1 MAITPFEKDIEIIQ
15 KLDDEPND
23 VQGLTPEELKKR
35 FDQAAIWLKEYINGT
50 LIPAITGDGGTGGA
64 SNIGAAVDDFPGETV
79 QEVLD
84 AFNDALTDRYTK
96 AETNSYVGQETEN
109 LVETVHVDLT
119 TGVITV
125 TKKDGSKETF
135 DTALEKVPATM
146 ALVDEESGTYLVIT
160 NVDGS
165 QTKTDVSK
173 LIDTYTFQNSA
184 EVAFSVDGSGN
195 NKTVTASIRPASI
208 GLDRFT
214 LEVTQKLEQYNA
226 TSKANADAA
235 AASAQAAKASETNA
249 KGSETAASGSASQ
262 SAQSAGAASG
272 SASQAAQSAG
282 AAAASAESAQSN
294 AAQALAAKNA
304 AEASAT
310 LSQSWT
316 EGGTGIREGENTN
329 NAKYWAG
336 VAQGAAGGGVTTFNG
351 RSGAVVPAKGD
362 YTAEMVGAR
371 PESWIPSAADTGAVP
386 ITEKGKPG
394 GVATL
399 GEDGKVPAGQ
409 LPKMDYDPAGS
420 AAAVQKALTAHTGN
434 KDNPHAV
441 TAEQVGA
448 SRAVKGTYPIAAG
461 QVIQAGDAVD
471 VVEGQVQKSA
481 TPVANVETVFDNGAA
496 TLGTSVLRLS
506 DNLNVVCYLYQNGS
520 THWPCVHL
528 VDDTGKV
535 VGQTNRQVIENV
547 HASNIMAA
555 RLSDTQFLV
564 GYLKDRSLHVN
575 VGTVSGKIISFK
587 GSFGVDAAFNSY
599 YAFAT
604 LPNGRVAVVY
614 KAIIAGS
621 SKLRVRVYTLSSSS
635 LGSIYTRDVTGE
647 SQSYI
652 SAAAISEERVCICF
666 ADDNDGSR
674 GKAVIAAINGSGVV
688 TWGEVVTFEESRIL
702 VPDVCVSGSD
712 AIVFFK
718 TTYTTPEVSNQ
729 HVRLLKVS
737 NNVISLPNEKK
748 TIWNRGSGNAENPIS
763 ISQVGEKY
771 VCLIPPG
778 NSIYGSPAIVV
789 SRNAD
794 ALESGEAFQFCKNV
808 AKALSACAVSGN
820 NLIVAYADAGNSS
833 YGTVTTLTVSG
844 NQIAGSFVDGSQ
856 DAIALQSGTAGQ
868 SIEVVYSGTVAADWV
883 TEGQVISS
891 PGVYGAGALDGVLQV
906 WSKDRPV
913 GTKIVTGSYI
923 GTGTYGEGNPNSI
936 TFDFTPILF
945 WVVKYRVEGTTY
957 FSQEMSESPMIY
969 TPILSENY
977 TEGGGFYDDAAA
989 SRSYA
994 KVADNGKTIIWY
1006 HKENANKQL
1015 NSSGYAYYYLAIG

>member
-386 ITEKGKPG
+386 ITEKGAPN

-399 GEDGKVPAGQ
+399 GQDGK
-409 LPKMDYDPAGS
+409 LPPSELPPMDYDPAGS
-420 AAAVQKALTAHTGN
+420 AAAVQQALTAHTGN
-434 KDNPHAV
+434 KNNPHAV

-448 SRAVKGTYPIAAG
+448 LASSGGVMSGALSMSGHKIANLAAPAAPTDAANKQYVDEHAG
-461 QVIQAGDAVD
+461 ARV
-471 VVEGQVQKSA
+471 A
-481 TPVANVETVFDNGAA
+481 T
-496 TLGTSVLRLS
+496 
-506 DNLNVVCYLYQNGS
+506 GS
-520 THWPCVHL
+520 
-528 VDDTGKV
+528 
-535 VGQTNRQVIENV
+535 
-547 HASNIMAA
+547 
-555 RLSDTQFLV
+555 
-564 GYLKDRSLHVN
+564 Y
-575 VGTVSGKIISFK
+575 VGTGDYNSGT
-587 GSFGVDAAFNSY
+587 GW
-599 YAFAT
+599 
-604 LPNGRVAVVY
+604 
-614 KAIIAGS
+614 GS
-621 SKLRVRVYTLSSSS
+621 SNPTSLTFDFAPKLLIIGWQETLDSGFFTSN
-635 LGSIYTRDVTGE
+635 LGDTSNNYYSIYT
-647 SQSYI
+647 
-652 SAAAISEERVCICF
+652 
-666 ADDNDGSR
+666 
-674 GKAVIAAINGSGVV
+674 
-688 TWGEVVTFEESRIL
+688 
-702 VPDVCVSGSD
+702 
-712 AIVFFK
+712 
-718 TTYTTPEVSNQ
+718 
-729 HVRLLKVS
+729 
-737 NNVISLPNEKK
+737 
-748 TIWNRGSGNAENPIS
+748 
-763 ISQVGEKY
+763 
-771 VCLIPPG
+771 
-778 NSIYGSPAIVV
+778 
-789 SRNAD
+789 
-794 ALESGEAFQFCKNV
+794 
-808 AKALSACAVSGN
+808 
-820 NLIVAYADAGNSS
+820 
-833 YGTVTTLTVSG
+833 
-844 NQIAGSFVDGSQ
+844 
-856 DAIALQSGTAGQ
+856 
-868 SIEVVYSGTVAADWV
+868 
-883 TEGQVISS
+883 
-891 PGVYGAGALDGVLQV
+891 GALTTQF
-906 WSKDRPV
+906 KQ
-913 GTKIVTGSYI
+913 
-923 GTGTYGEGNPNSI
+923 
-936 TFDFTPILF
+936 
-945 WVVKYRVEGTTY
+945 YR
-957 FSQEMSESPMIY
+957 
-969 TPILSENY
+969 
-977 TEGGGFYDDAAA
+977 GFGDPD
-989 SRSYA
+989 SSYA
-994 KVADNGKTIIWY
+994 KKSSDGKTITWY
-1006 HKENANKQL
+1006 STHHANSQRNDKRHK
-1015 NSSGYAYYYLAIG
+1015 YYYLAIG

>member
-84 AFNDALTDRYTK
+84 AFNDALTDRYTRS
-96 AETNSYVGQETEN
+96 ETNSYVGQETEN

-386 ITEKGKPG
+386 ITEKGAPN

-399 GEDGKVPAGQ
+399 GQDGK
-409 LPKMDYDPAGS
+409 LPPSELPPMDYDPAGS

-471 VVEGQVQKSA
+471 VVEGKAQKTL
-481 TPVANVETVFDNGAA
+481 TPVANVETVLLERAVTHMALCDLNSEYAVVANSKDNGSNHAA
-496 TLGTSVLRLS
+496 FLISKKNGKRVGDSNYANETTITGLS
-506 DNLNVVCYLYQNGS
+506 
-520 THWPCVHL
+520 
-528 VDDTGKV
+528 
-535 VGQTNRQVIENV
+535 I
-547 HASNIMAA
+547 A
-555 RLSDTQFLV
+555 RLSDTQFLI
-564 GYLKDRSLHVN
+564 GYVENRALYVKL
-575 VGTVSGKIISFK
+575 GTVSGNSISFSQ
-587 GSFGVDAAFNSY
+587 GESVDTAFYNL
-599 YAFAT
+599 FALAELT
-604 LPNGRVAVVY
+604 NGRVAVVY
-614 KAIIAGS
+614 SALIAGS
-621 SKLRVRVYTLSSSS
+621 NKLRMRVFTLSSSS
-635 LGSIYTRDVTGE
+635 LGSIYTRDITGE
-647 SQSYI
+647 SSGEI
-652 SAAAISEERVCICF
+652 SATSMNDGRVCICYV
-666 ADDNDGSR
+666 DLNDGNK
-674 GKAVIAAINGSGVV
+674 GKVLIAAVDSSNAV
-688 TWGEVVTFEESRIL
+688 TWG
-702 VPDVCVSGSD
+702 DV
-712 AIVFFK
+712 AVFND
-718 TTYTTPEVSNQ
+718 TYTAKPRCASNQ
-729 HVRLLKVS
+729 KGNV
-737 NNVISLPNEKK
+737 VISYYSSSP
-748 TIWNRGSGNAENPIS
+748 
-763 ISQVGEKY
+763 VG
-771 VCLIPPG
+771 
-778 NSIYGSPAIVV
+778 
-789 SRNAD
+789 
-794 ALESGEAFQFCKNV
+794 V
-808 AKALSACAVSGN
+808 AARTCIVSGN
-820 NLIVAYADAGNSS
+820 TIIPRFAPLQITSTSGVIENTIAQIPGACVVSCENGNAYLLLNEGSELSLAATYKFLHSSGTSKSLDITAIANKQVLLCYSAAGNSG
-833 YGTVTTLTVSG
+833 YGTSTILTASG
-844 NQIAGSFVDGSQ
+844 NQIAGSFINGSQ
-856 DAIALQSGTAGQ
+856 DAIALKSGTAGQ
-868 SIEVVYSGTVAADWV
+868 SIEVIYSGTVAADWV
-883 TEGQVISS
+883 TKGRVISS
-891 PGVYGAGALDGVLQV
+891 PGVYGAGVLDGVLQV
-906 WSKDRPV
+906 WGRGRPQNTKMATGVFVGRQPTTSDPINNIELGFKPQYIVALSEDNSVARYAALPGLSWRWNKNDVSNKD
-913 GTKIVTGSYI
+913 GITITDTGFYI
-923 GTGTYGEGNPNSI
+923 PNNATNPNE
-936 TFDFTPILF
+936 
-945 WVVKYRVEGTTY
+945 KYH
-957 FSQEMSESPMIY
+957 F
-969 TPILSENY
+969 
-977 TEGGGFYDDAAA
+977 
-989 SRSYA
+989 
-994 KVADNGKTIIWY
+994 VAFG
-1006 HKENANKQL
+1006 
-1015 NSSGYAYYYLAIG
+1015 

>member
-386 ITEKGKPG
+386 ITEKGQPG

-399 GEDGKVPAGQ
+399 GPDGKVPGEQ

-420 AAAVQKALTAHTGN
+420 AEAVQKNLTAHTGN
-434 KDNPHAV
+434 KNNPHAV

-448 SRAVKGTYPIAAG
+448 LASSGGVMSGAISMSGHKIANLAAPADSTDAANKQYVDEHAG
-461 QVIQAGDAVD
+461 ARVI
-471 VVEGQVQKSA
+471 
-481 TPVANVETVFDNGAA
+481 
-496 TLGTSVLRLS
+496 LGSYV
-506 DNLNVVCYLYQNGS
+506 G
-520 THWPCVHL
+520 
-528 VDDTGKV
+528 TGK
-535 VGQTNRQVIENV
+535 
-547 HASNIMAA
+547 
-555 RLSDTQFLV
+555 
-564 GYLKDRSLHVN
+564 
-575 VGTVSGKIISFK
+575 SGKSNPNQITLAEPFKLLCIYGIQHTDSYTSISDSDICNIIPSSIIPTEYTS
-587 GSFGVDAAFNSY
+587 GFGFGMGYNYNPRDTYGKKSTDGKTFSWY
-599 YAFAT
+599 FD
-604 LPNGRVAVVY
+604 
-614 KAIIAGS
+614 
-621 SKLRVRVYTLSSSS
+621 LSP
-635 LGSIYTRDVTGE
+635 T
-647 SQSYI
+647 
-652 SAAAISEERVCICF
+652 SAADVQF
-666 ADDNDGSR
+666 NT
-674 GKAVIAAINGSGVV
+674 SGVV
-688 TWGEVVTFEESRIL
+688 YHYY
-702 VPDVCVSGSD
+702 
-712 AIVFFK
+712 AIV
-718 TTYTTPEVSNQ
+718 
-729 HVRLLKVS
+729 
-737 NNVISLPNEKK
+737 
-748 TIWNRGSGNAENPIS
+748 
-763 ISQVGEKY
+763 
-771 VCLIPPG
+771 
-778 NSIYGSPAIVV
+778 
-789 SRNAD
+789 
-794 ALESGEAFQFCKNV
+794 
-808 AKALSACAVSGN
+808 
-820 NLIVAYADAGNSS
+820 
-833 YGTVTTLTVSG
+833 
-844 NQIAGSFVDGSQ
+844 
-856 DAIALQSGTAGQ
+856 
-868 SIEVVYSGTVAADWV
+868 
-883 TEGQVISS
+883 
-891 PGVYGAGALDGVLQV
+891 
-906 WSKDRPV
+906 
-913 GTKIVTGSYI
+913 
-923 GTGTYGEGNPNSI
+923 
-936 TFDFTPILF
+936 
-945 WVVKYRVEGTTY
+945 
-957 FSQEMSESPMIY
+957 
-969 TPILSENY
+969 
-977 TEGGGFYDDAAA
+977 
-989 SRSYA
+989 
-994 KVADNGKTIIWY
+994 
-1006 HKENANKQL
+1006 
-1015 NSSGYAYYYLAIG
+1015 

>member
-1 MAITPFEKDIEIIQ
+1 VAITPFEKDIEIIQ

-96 AETNSYVGQETEN
+96 SETNSYVGQETEN

-362 YTAEMVGAR
+362 YTAKMVGAVAE
-371 PESWIPSAADTGAVP
+371 PNGGKAGQVLTKTEDGTEWGDAPNAENAV
-386 ITEKGKPG
+386 TVPG
-394 GVATL
+394 GGTMQMGESL
-399 GEDGKVPAGQ
+399 GDGPYTIEVTEDGEGGGIP
-409 LPKMDYDPAGS
+409 
-420 AAAVQKALTAHTGN
+420 
-434 KDNPHAV
+434 
-441 TAEQVGA
+441 AEQVGYSNTGSGLKA
-448 SRAVKGTYPIAAG
+448 TNVQEAIDELAGKGGGEYLPLTGGTMTGPLTLSGLPTSENHAANK
-461 QVIQAGDAVD
+461 QYVDTSVEQALGSIGYSLIKEYTSPGSYTHTFDRKYTD
-471 VVEGQVQKSA
+471 VFVVVVGAGGGGGSSGERGGGGGGG
-481 TPVANVETVFDNGAA
+481 GAA
-496 TLGTSVLRLS
+496 AFFHVLDS
-506 DNLNVVCYLYQNGS
+506 STIQNNS
-520 THWPCVHL
+520 I
-528 VDDTGKV
+528 V
-535 VGQTNRQVIENV
+535 VGTGG
-547 HASNIMAA
+547 A
-555 RLSDTQFLV
+555 
-564 GYLKDRSLHVN
+564 G
-575 VGTVSGKIISFK
+575 
-587 GSFGVDAAFNSY
+587 
-599 YAFAT
+599 
-604 LPNGRVAVVY
+604 AV
-614 KAIIAGS
+614 
-621 SKLRVRVYTLSSSS
+621 SS
-635 LGSIYTRDVTGE
+635 LGPSVT
-647 SQSYI
+647 
-652 SAAAISEERVCICF
+652 
-666 ADDNDGSR
+666 N
-674 GKAVIAAINGSGVV
+674 NGSAGGSSSAFGI
-688 TWGEVVTFEESRIL
+688 T
-702 VPDVCVSGSD
+702 VPGGSGGI
-712 AIVFFK
+712 ANLGGMGGG
-718 TTYTTPEVSNQ
+718 YA
-729 HVRLLKVS
+729 
-737 NNVISLPNEKK
+737 PNE
-748 TIWNRGSGNAENPIS
+748 IVPGWLMIGGSGGSHNNNGDGDGNAGPIIS
-763 ISQVGEKY
+763 IVGFKPFGGGGGGGGNPS
-771 VCLIPPG
+771 LNDPPTPGG
-778 NSIYGSPAIVV
+778 NGG
-789 SRNAD
+789 D
-794 ALESGEAFQFCKNV
+794 G
-808 AKALSACAVSGN
+808 G
-820 NLIVAYADAGNSS
+820 AGN
-833 YGTVTTLTVSG
+833 G
-844 NQIAGSFVDGSQ
+844 
-856 DAIALQSGTAGQ
+856 
-868 SIEVVYSGTVAADWV
+868 
-883 TEGQVISS
+883 
-891 PGVYGAGALDGVLQV
+891 GAGATGQ
-906 WSKDRPV
+906 SNAIMGKN
-913 GTKIVTGSYI
+913 GT
-923 GTGTYGEGNPNSI
+923 
-936 TFDFTPILF
+936 
-945 WVVKYRVEGTTY
+945 R
-957 FSQEMSESPMIY
+957 
-969 TPILSENY
+969 
-977 TEGGGFYDDAAA
+977 GGGGGGGGAGWTF
-989 SRSYA
+989 RSSEY
-994 KVADNGKTIIWY
+994 KPSGIGGKGGDGYVAIYGR
-1006 HKENANKQL
+1006 E
-1015 NSSGYAYYYLAIG
+1015 

>member
-96 AETNSYVGQETEN
+96 SETNSYVGQETEN

-362 YTAEMVGAR
+362 YTAKMVGAVAE
-371 PESWIPSAADTGAVP
+371 PNGGKAGQVLTKTEDGTEWGDAPNAENAV
-386 ITEKGKPG
+386 TVPG
-394 GVATL
+394 GGTMQMGESL
-399 GEDGKVPAGQ
+399 GDGPYTIEVTEDGEGGGIP
-409 LPKMDYDPAGS
+409 
-420 AAAVQKALTAHTGN
+420 
-434 KDNPHAV
+434 
-441 TAEQVGA
+441 AEQVGYSNTGSGLKA
-448 SRAVKGTYPIAAG
+448 TNVQEAIDELAGKGGGEYLPLTGGTMTGPLTLSGLPTSENHAANK
-461 QVIQAGDAVD
+461 QYVD
-471 VVEGQVQKSA
+471 
-481 TPVANVETVFDNGAA
+481 
-496 TLGTSVLRLS
+496 TSVEQALGSIGYSLIKEYTSPGSYTHTFDRKYT
-506 DNLNVVCYLYQNGS
+506 DVFVV
-520 THWPCVHL
+520 
-528 VDDTGKV
+528 V
-535 VGQTNRQVIENV
+535 VGAGGGGGSSGERGGGGGGGGAVACFHVLDSSTIQNN
-547 HASNIMAA
+547 NI
-555 RLSDTQFLV
+555 V
-564 GYLKDRSLHVN
+564 
-575 VGTVSGKIISFK
+575 VGTG
-587 GSFGVDAAFNSY
+587 GAG
-599 YAFAT
+599 
-604 LPNGRVAVVY
+604 AV
-614 KAIIAGS
+614 
-621 SKLRVRVYTLSSSS
+621 SS
-635 LGSIYTRDVTGE
+635 LGPSVT
-647 SQSYI
+647 
-652 SAAAISEERVCICF
+652 
-666 ADDNDGSR
+666 N
-674 GKAVIAAINGSGVV
+674 NGSAGGSSSAFGI
-688 TWGEVVTFEESRIL
+688 T
-702 VPDVCVSGSD
+702 VPGGSGGI
-712 AIVFFK
+712 ANLGGMGGG
-718 TTYTTPEVSNQ
+718 YA
-729 HVRLLKVS
+729 
-737 NNVISLPNEKK
+737 PNE
-748 TIWNRGSGNAENPIS
+748 IVPGWLMIGGSGGSHNNNGDGDGNAGPIIS
-763 ISQVGEKY
+763 IVGFKPFGGGGGGGGNPS
-771 VCLIPPG
+771 LNDPPTPGG
-778 NSIYGSPAIVV
+778 NGG
-789 SRNAD
+789 D
-794 ALESGEAFQFCKNV
+794 G
-808 AKALSACAVSGN
+808 G
-820 NLIVAYADAGNSS
+820 AGN
-833 YGTVTTLTVSG
+833 G
-844 NQIAGSFVDGSQ
+844 
-856 DAIALQSGTAGQ
+856 
-868 SIEVVYSGTVAADWV
+868 
-883 TEGQVISS
+883 
-891 PGVYGAGALDGVLQV
+891 GAGATGQ
-906 WSKDRPV
+906 SNAIMGKN
-913 GTKIVTGSYI
+913 GT
-923 GTGTYGEGNPNSI
+923 
-936 TFDFTPILF
+936 
-945 WVVKYRVEGTTY
+945 R
-957 FSQEMSESPMIY
+957 
-969 TPILSENY
+969 
-977 TEGGGFYDDAAA
+977 GGGGGGGGAGWTF
-989 SRSYA
+989 RSSEY
-994 KVADNGKTIIWY
+994 KPSGIGGKGGDGYVAIYGR
-1006 HKENANKQL
+1006 E
-1015 NSSGYAYYYLAIG
+1015 

>member
-96 AETNSYVGQETEN
+96 SETNSYVGQETEN

-386 ITEKGKPG
+386 ITEKGAPN

-399 GEDGKVPAGQ
+399 GQDGK
-409 LPKMDYDPAGS
+409 LPPSELPPMDYDPAGS

-434 KDNPHAV
+434 KNNPHAV

-448 SRAVKGTYPIAAG
+448 
-461 QVIQAGDAVD
+461 
-471 VVEGQVQKSA
+471 
-481 TPVANVETVFDNGAA
+481 
-496 TLGTSVLRLS
+496 L
-506 DNLNVVCYLYQNGS
+506 
-520 THWPCVHL
+520 
-528 VDDTGKV
+528 
-535 VGQTNRQVIENV
+535 
-547 HASNIMAA
+547 AS
-555 RLSDTQFLV
+555 
-564 GYLKDRSLHVN
+564 
-575 VGTVSGKIISFK
+575 SG
-587 GSFGVDAAFNSY
+587 GVM
-599 YAFAT
+599 
-604 LPNGRVAVVY
+604 
-614 KAIIAGS
+614 
-621 SKLRVRVYTLSSSS
+621 
-635 LGSIYTRDVTGE
+635 
-647 SQSYI
+647 
-652 SAAAISEERVCICF
+652 
-666 ADDNDGSR
+666 
-674 GKAVIAAINGSGVV
+674 SG
-688 TWGEVVTFEESRIL
+688 
-702 VPDVCVSGSD
+702 
-712 AIVFFK
+712 
-718 TTYTTPEVSNQ
+718 
-729 HVRLLKVS
+729 
-737 NNVISLPNEKK
+737 
-748 TIWNRGSGNAENPIS
+748 
-763 ISQVGEKY
+763 
-771 VCLIPPG
+771 
-778 NSIYGSPAIVV
+778 
-789 SRNAD
+789 
-794 ALESGEAFQFCKNV
+794 
-808 AKALSACAVSGN
+808 ALSMSGHKIA
-820 NLIVAYADAGNSS
+820 NLAAPAAPTDA
-833 YGTVTTLTVSG
+833 
-844 NQIAGSFVDGSQ
+844 
-856 DAIALQSGTAGQ
+856 
-868 SIEVVYSGTVAADWV
+868 
-883 TEGQVISS
+883 
-891 PGVYGAGALDGVLQV
+891 
-906 WSKDRPV
+906 
-913 GTKIVTGSYI
+913 
-923 GTGTYGEGNPNSI
+923 
-936 TFDFTPILF
+936 
-945 WVVKYRVEGTTY
+945 
-957 FSQEMSESPMIY
+957 
-969 TPILSENY
+969 
-977 TEGGGFYDDAAA
+977 
-989 SRSYA
+989 
-994 KVADNGKTIIWY
+994 
-1006 HKENANKQL
+1006 ANKQYVDEHAGSRVILGSYVGTGKTGKSNPNQITLAEPFKILCIYGMQWPDSYRSIDNSGTGETSVIIPGSIIPTEYTSGFGFFYSSNSRDSYGKKSADGKTFSWYYNYTPSDAATVQL
-1015 NSSGYAYYYLAIG
+1015 NLSQVVYHYYAIV

>member
-96 AETNSYVGQETEN
+96 SETNSYVGQETEN

-235 AASAQAAKASETNA
+235 AASAKAAKASETNA

-351 RSGAVVPAKGD
+351 RSGAVVPAEGD

-386 ITEKGKPG
+386 ITEKGAPN

-399 GEDGKVPAGQ
+399 GPDGKVPAGQ

-420 AAAVQKALTAHTGN
+420 AEAVQQALTAHTGN

-448 SRAVKGTYPIAAG
+448 LASSGGVMSGAISMSGHKIANLA
-461 QVIQAGDAVD
+461 APTDLTDAAHKSYVD
-471 VVEGQVQKSA
+471 EHVDQTLKQKLGYKLIKEYTSPGSYTHTFDRKYTDVFVV
-481 TPVANVETVFDNGAA
+481 
-496 TLGTSVLRLS
+496 
-506 DNLNVVCYLYQNGS
+506 
-520 THWPCVHL
+520 
-528 VDDTGKV
+528 V
-535 VGQTNRQVIENV
+535 VGAGGGGGSSGERGGGGGGGGAVACFHVLDSSTIQNN
-547 HASNIMAA
+547 NI
-555 RLSDTQFLV
+555 V
-564 GYLKDRSLHVN
+564 
-575 VGTVSGKIISFK
+575 VGTG
-587 GSFGVDAAFNSY
+587 GAG
-599 YAFAT
+599 
-604 LPNGRVAVVY
+604 AV
-614 KAIIAGS
+614 
-621 SKLRVRVYTLSSSS
+621 SS
-635 LGSIYTRDVTGE
+635 LGPSVT
-647 SQSYI
+647 
-652 SAAAISEERVCICF
+652 
-666 ADDNDGSR
+666 N
-674 GKAVIAAINGSGVV
+674 NGSAGGSSSAFGI
-688 TWGEVVTFEESRIL
+688 T
-702 VPDVCVSGSD
+702 VPGGSGGI
-712 AIVFFK
+712 ANLGGMGGG
-718 TTYTTPEVSNQ
+718 YA
-729 HVRLLKVS
+729 
-737 NNVISLPNEKK
+737 PNE
-748 TIWNRGSGNAENPIS
+748 IVPGWLMIGGSGGSHNNNGDGDGNAGPIIS
-763 ISQVGEKY
+763 IVGFKPFGGGGGGGGNPS
-771 VCLIPPG
+771 LNDPPTPGG
-778 NSIYGSPAIVV
+778 NGG
-789 SRNAD
+789 D
-794 ALESGEAFQFCKNV
+794 G
-808 AKALSACAVSGN
+808 G
-820 NLIVAYADAGNSS
+820 AGN
-833 YGTVTTLTVSG
+833 G
-844 NQIAGSFVDGSQ
+844 
-856 DAIALQSGTAGQ
+856 
-868 SIEVVYSGTVAADWV
+868 
-883 TEGQVISS
+883 
-891 PGVYGAGALDGVLQV
+891 GAGATGQ
-906 WSKDRPV
+906 SNAIMGKN
-913 GTKIVTGSYI
+913 GT
-923 GTGTYGEGNPNSI
+923 
-936 TFDFTPILF
+936 
-945 WVVKYRVEGTTY
+945 R
-957 FSQEMSESPMIY
+957 
-969 TPILSENY
+969 
-977 TEGGGFYDDAAA
+977 GGGGGGGGAGWTF
-989 SRSYA
+989 RSSEY
-994 KVADNGKTIIWY
+994 KPSGIGGKGGDGYVAIYGR
-1006 HKENANKQL
+1006 E
-1015 NSSGYAYYYLAIG
+1015 